1 MKTIEFKLYL
11 NARQQSQIDNWLEIL
26 KVVWNR
32 ALAILEWKQWRDRYQ
47 KCMSVPDTW
56 GFEVQ
61 PTAINCYKLGKDY
74 ILYTPIA
81 ADFRLNK
88 SKGWE
93 VEGNTETRYSIDLV
107 KSHWIKEPL
116 ISRYSAIDLQKPF
129 AQKRYPWLK
138 EQDIPM
144 ILVNDYL
151 GLVVME
157 AWKCYQQGKARKPKY
172 KKYQDK
178 IRTLA
183 SESFRAQGRCDW
195 ENNRVKL
202 PKLGWLKVKGLST
215 RITPGA
221 DISTFKI
228 VRKASGY
235 YLQLGWVDA
244 PPRKKRA
251 RQVAG
256 NLELSLS
263 QYKDKGQNFS
273 TPIPSY
279 LEKSFKKL
287 SQEQQKL
294 SRCQYGSNRWQKQSQ
309 KVSQIHEKIKAQ
321 RESWQ
326 HWHSSR
332 ITDIYSDLAISIVQ
346 NLKTVPKPDPK
357 LNRQTSQTYDPNGA
371 EKIAEINRHKSDS
384 ALGNFKVKI
393 KQKLVEGGNI
403 TETSISDKKK
413 AKLAK
418 QTNKTQETA
427 ERVGLASQSALKNSA
442 LHIAGIPPAI
452 GTVERS
458 GCSNQLSLKEEI
470 PVNFQN
476 FEKSI
481 GKQLSRN
488 SKGRKSKRSLNKKR
502 KRLQDSLEANL
513 EQKF

>member
-1 MKTIEFKLYL
+1 
-11 NARQQSQIDNWLEIL
+11 
-26 KVVWNR
+26 
-32 ALAILEWKQWRDRYQ
+32 
-47 KCMSVPDTW
+47 
-56 GFEVQ
+56 
-61 PTAINCYKLGKDY
+61 
-74 ILYTPIA
+74 
-81 ADFRLNK
+81 
-88 SKGWE
+88 
-93 VEGNTETRYSIDLV
+93 
-107 KSHWIKEPL
+107 
-116 ISRYSAIDLQKPF
+116 
-129 AQKRYPWLK
+129 
-138 EQDIPM
+138 M

-157 AWKCYQQGKARKPKY
+157 AWKCYQQGKARKPRY
-172 KKYQDK
+172 KKYRDK

-183 SESFRAQGRCDW
+183 SESFRAQGGCDW

-202 PKLGWLKVKGLST
+202 PKLGWLKVKGLSD

-256 NLELSLS
+256 NLELSLG

-346 NLKTVPKPDPK
+346 NLETIPKPDPK

-371 EKIAEINRHKSDS
+371 EKIAEINRSKSDS

-413 AKLAK
+413 A
-418 QTNKTQETA
+418 N
-427 ERVGLASQSALKNSA
+427 
-442 LHIAGIPPAI
+442 
-452 GTVERS
+452 
-458 GCSNQLSLKEEI
+458 KEEVL
-470 PVNFQN
+470 VNFQN
-476 FEKSI
+476 FEKSR
-481 GKQLSRN
+481 GKQLARN
-488 SKGRKSKRSLNKKR
+488 YKGRKNKRSLNKTR
-502 KRLQDSLEANL
+502 KHLQGSLEASS